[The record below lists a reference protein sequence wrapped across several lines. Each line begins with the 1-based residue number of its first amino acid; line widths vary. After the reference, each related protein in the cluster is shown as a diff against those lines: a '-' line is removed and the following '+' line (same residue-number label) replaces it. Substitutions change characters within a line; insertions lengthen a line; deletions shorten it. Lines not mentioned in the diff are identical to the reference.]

1 MRPPLLPRELLLLRD
16 PELRELELL
25 RLRDPEL
32 REPELREPELRDPE
46 LRDPP
51 PRDPPPRDPPP
62 PPPRRCASSMLEV
75 DPVAVSAVDG
85 AIEDPIT
92 AKPAVG
98 CRLSTRLMKPAMD
111 VLVLLFIA

>member
-25 RLRDPEL
+25 LLRDPEL
-32 REPELREPELRDPE
+32 RELELLRLRDPE
-46 LRDPP
+46 LRDPEL
-51 PRDPPPRDPPP
+51 RDPPPRDPPP
-62 PPPRRCASSMLEV
+62 PPPRRCASSMLAEE
-75 DPVAVSAVDG
+75 PVAVSAVDE

-92 AKPAVG
+92 ARPAVG

>member
-32 REPELREPELRDPE
+32 R
-46 LRDPP
+46 
-51 PRDPPPRDPPP
+51 DPPPRDPPP

-75 DPVAVSAVDG
+75 EPVAVSAVDE
-85 AIEDPIT
+85 AIEDPMT
-92 AKPAVG
+92 ARPAVG
-98 CRLSTRLMKPAMD
+98 CRLSTKLMKPAMD

>member
-1 MRPPLLPRELLLLRD
+1 
-16 PELRELELL
+16 
-25 RLRDPEL
+25 
-32 REPELREPELRDPE
+32 
-46 LRDPP
+46 
-51 PRDPPPRDPPP
+51 
-62 PPPRRCASSMLEV
+62 MLEV
-75 DPVAVSAVDG
+75 EPVAVSAVDG

>member
-32 REPELREPELRDPE
+32 REPPLREPELRDPE

-51 PRDPPPRDPPP
+51 PRDPPP
-62 PPPRRCASSMLEV
+62 PPPRRCASSMLAVE
-75 DPVAVSAVDG
+75 PVAVSAVDG

>member
-32 REPELREPELRDPE
+32 REPPLRDPE
-46 LRDPP
+46 L
-51 PRDPPPRDPPP
+51 RDPPPRDPPP
-62 PPPRRCASSMLEV
+62 PPPRRCASSMLEEE
-75 DPVAVSAVDG
+75 PVAVSAVDE

-92 AKPAVG
+92 ARPAVG
-98 CRLSTRLMKPAMD
+98 CRLSTKLMKPAMD
-111 VLVLLFIA
+111 VLVFLFIA

>member
-32 REPELREPELRDPE
+32 REPPLREPELRDPE
-46 LRDPP
+46 L
-51 PRDPPPRDPPP
+51 RDPPPRDPPP

-75 DPVAVSAVDG
+75 DPVAVSAVDE